1 MTLNMSLE
9 EFNQYKNNYPKN
21 EEKYL
26 NDSLDLNTYNN
37 NFKNDNYV
45 ESDEISEIYKL
56 YFISPKEL
64 AQKETEAIQNMKN
77 NEIVEKKEENSEKNE
92 QKNNSPIILVDKNCI
107 PSEEIIDRK
116 GKNNKKKNKKRYT
129 EKTEKTACSSEI
141 NEEPQNQLNK
151 ENEKVSELNEIN
163 KEENNVQL
171 IIVDKKEESKISN
184 NNDNINVS
192 NNNDISEMNDIPH
205 IQANNIESNGNN
217 IINNTNA
224 KNNNENS
231 EVNDIDR
238 VQTNNIALNRINEEN
253 NFNIIINSDNHDTD
267 TNSNKY
273 KNLIDKKRKRG
284 NELINELNEYN
295 PDKILR
301 KIRTMSLRTVIIFI
315 NEMIKIIYNNDIRK
329 SILIKQFLEI
339 NKKELSHSSV
349 DFDKKFLYK
358 ELKEILSENISEKY
372 SNFPPD
378 KNKRLVEELITSE
391 IGGPYFQKLFELTFL
406 DCLEHIRG
414 TKKFS
419 ELIGLM
425 DIDAMLNY
433 EEFKIDKDQIQTYED
448 YIYEYENIIKRKKSR
463 NRNSKNQKI

>member
-1 MTLNMSLE
+1 MSLE

-129 EKTEKTACSSEI
+129 EKTEKTACSSET
-141 NEEPQNQLNK
+141 NEEPQNQLNQ

-192 NNNDISEMNDIPH
+192 NNNDNSEMNDISH

-224 KNNNENS
+224 PNNNENS

-238 VQTNNIALNRINEEN
+238 IQTNN
-253 NFNIIINSDNHDTD
+253 
-267 TNSNKY
+267 NKY

-329 SILIKQFLEI
+329 SILIRQFLEI

-349 DFDKKFLYK
+349 EFDKKFLYK
-358 ELKEILSENISEKY
+358 DLKEILSENISEKY

-414 TKKFS
+414 TKTFN

-433 EEFKIDKDQIQTYED
+433 EEFKIDKDQIQTYEF
-448 YIYEYENIIKRKKSR
+448 YIVEYENIIKRKKSR
-463 NRNSKNQKI
+463 NSKYQKI

>member
-9 EFNQYKNNYPKN
+9 EFNQYKNNYPKS

-141 NEEPQNQLNK
+141 NEEPQNQLNQ

-192 NNNDISEMNDIPH
+192 NNNDNSEIKDISH

-224 KNNNENS
+224 QNNNENS

-238 VQTNNIALNRINEEN
+238 IQTNNIALNRINEEN

-284 NELINELNEYN
+284 KELINELNEYN

-329 SILIKQFLEI
+329 SILIRQFLEI
-339 NKKELSHSSV
+339 SKKKLSHSSV

-391 IGGPYFQKLFELTFL
+391 NGGPYFQKLFELTFL

-419 ELIGLM
+419 ELMGLM
-425 DIDAMLNY
+425 DKDAMLNY
-433 EEFKIDKDQIQTYED
+433 EEFKIDKDQIQTYEF
-448 YIYEYENIIKRKKSR
+448 YIVEYENIIKRKKSR

>member
-1 MTLNMSLE
+1 MSLE
-9 EFNQYKNNYPKN
+9 EFNQYKNNYPKS

-107 PSEEIIDRK
+107 PSEEIIDKK
-116 GKNNKKKNKKRYT
+116 GKNSKKKNKKRYT

-141 NEEPQNQLNK
+141 NEESQNQLNK

-192 NNNDISEMNDIPH
+192 NNNDNSEIKDISH

-224 KNNNENS
+224 QNNNENS

-238 VQTNNIALNRINEEN
+238 IQTNNIALNRINEEN

-284 NELINELNEYN
+284 KELINELNEYN

-329 SILIKQFLEI
+329 SILIRQFLEI

-349 DFDKKFLYK
+349 EFNKKFLYK
-358 ELKEILSENISEKY
+358 DLKEILSENISEKY

-391 IGGPYFQKLFELTFL
+391 NGGPYFQKLFELTFL

-419 ELIGLM
+419 ELMGLM
-425 DIDAMLNY
+425 DKDAMLNY
-433 EEFKIDKDQIQTYED
+433 DEFKIDKDQIQTYEF
-448 YIYEYENIIKRKKSR
+448 YIVEYENIIKRKKSR

>member
-1 MTLNMSLE
+1 MSLE
-9 EFNQYKNNYPKN
+9 EFNQYKNNYPKS

>member
-1 MTLNMSLE
+1 MSLE
-9 EFNQYKNNYPKN
+9 EFNQYKNNYPKS

-116 GKNNKKKNKKRYT
+116 GKNSKKKNKKRYT

-141 NEEPQNQLNK
+141 NEEPQNQLNQ

-192 NNNDISEMNDIPH
+192 NNNDNSEIKDISH

-224 KNNNENS
+224 QNNNENS

-238 VQTNNIALNRINEEN
+238 IQTNNIALNRINEEN

-284 NELINELNEYN
+284 KEFINELNEYN

-329 SILIKQFLEI
+329 SILIRQFLEI

-349 DFDKKFLYK
+349 EFDKKFLYK

>member
-1 MTLNMSLE
+1 MSLE
-9 EFNQYKNNYPKN
+9 EFNQYKNNYPKS

-26 NDSLDLNTYNN
+26 NDSFDLNTYNN

-141 NEEPQNQLNK
+141 NEEPQNQLDK

-192 NNNDISEMNDIPH
+192 NNNDNSEMNDISH
-205 IQANNIESNGNN
+205 IQASNIESNGNN

-224 KNNNENS
+224 QNNNENS

-238 VQTNNIALNRINEEN
+238 IQTNNIALNRINEEN

-284 NELINELNEYN
+284 KEFINELNEYN

-329 SILIKQFLEI
+329 SILIRQFLEI
-339 NKKELSHSSV
+339 NKKKLSHSSV
-349 DFDKKFLYK
+349 EFDKKFLYK
-358 ELKEILSENISEKY
+358 DLKEILSENISEKY

-391 IGGPYFQKLFELTFL
+391 NGGPYFQKLFELTFL

-419 ELIGLM
+419 ELMGLM
-425 DIDAMLNY
+425 DKDAMLNY
-433 EEFKIDKDQIQTYED
+433 EEFKIDKDQSQTYEF

>member
-1 MTLNMSLE
+1 MSLE
-9 EFNQYKNNYPKN
+9 EFNQYKNNYPKS

-26 NDSLDLNTYNN
+26 NDSFDLNTYNN

-192 NNNDISEMNDIPH
+192 NNNDNSEMNDISH

-224 KNNNENS
+224 PNNNNNS
-231 EVNDIDR
+231 EVNDIDHI
-238 VQTNNIALNRINEEN
+238 QTNNIALNRINEEN

-273 KNLIDKKRKRG
+273 KNLIVKKRKRG
-284 NELINELNEYN
+284 KELINELNEYN

-329 SILIKQFLEI
+329 SILIRQFLEI
-339 NKKELSHSSV
+339 NKKKLSHSSV
-349 DFDKKFLYK
+349 EFDKKFLYK
-358 ELKEILSENISEKY
+358 DLKEILSENISEKY

-391 IGGPYFQKLFELTFL
+391 NGGPYFQKLFELTFL

-414 TKKFS
+414 TKTFS
-419 ELIGLM
+419 ELMGLM

-433 EEFKIDKDQIQTYED
+433 EEFKIDKDEIDLYRDFIFRYEK
-448 YIYEYENIIKRKKSR
+448 IIERKKSR
-463 NRNSKNQKI
+463 NSKWKKFERLL

>member
-1 MTLNMSLE
+1 MILNMSLE
-9 EFNQYKNNYPKN
+9 EFNQYKNNYPKS

-192 NNNDISEMNDIPH
+192 NNNDNSEMNDISH

-224 KNNNENS
+224 QNNNENS

-238 VQTNNIALNRINEEN
+238 IQTNNIALNRINEEN

-329 SILIKQFLEI
+329 SILIRQFLEI
-339 NKKELSHSSV
+339 SKKKLSHSSV

-391 IGGPYFQKLFELTFL
+391 NGGPYFQKLFELTFL

-419 ELIGLM
+419 ELMGLM

-463 NRNSKNQKI
+463 NSKYQKI

>member
-1 MTLNMSLE
+1 MSLE
-9 EFNQYKNNYPKN
+9 EFNQYKNNYPKS

-116 GKNNKKKNKKRYT
+116 GKNSKKKNKKRYT
-129 EKTEKTACSSEI
+129 EKTVKTACSSEI

-192 NNNDISEMNDIPH
+192 NNNDISEMNDISH

-224 KNNNENS
+224 QNNNENS

-238 VQTNNIALNRINEEN
+238 IQTNNIALNRINEEN

-284 NELINELNEYN
+284 KELINELNEYN

-315 NEMIKIIYNNDIRK
+315 NEMIKIIYNNDTRK
-329 SILIKQFLEI
+329 SILIRQFLEI

-349 DFDKKFLYK
+349 EFDKKFLYK

-391 IGGPYFQKLFELTFL
+391 NGGPYFQKLFELTFL

-414 TKKFS
+414 TKIFS
-419 ELIGLM
+419 ELMGLM
-425 DIDAMLNY
+425 DVEEMLNY
-433 EEFKIDKDQIQTYED
+433 EEFKIDKDEIDLYRDFISGYEK
-448 YIYEYENIIKRKKSR
+448 IIERKKSR
-463 NRNSKNQKI
+463 NSKKKKI

>member
-1 MTLNMSLE
+1 MTLNISLE
-9 EFNQYKNNYPKN
+9 EFNQYKNNYPKS

-116 GKNNKKKNKKRYT
+116 GKNSKKKNKKRYT

-141 NEEPQNQLNK
+141 NEESQNQLNK

-192 NNNDISEMNDIPH
+192 NNNDISEMNDISH

-224 KNNNENS
+224 QNNNNNS
-231 EVNDIDR
+231 EVNDIYHI
-238 VQTNNIALNRINEEN
+238 QTNNIALNRINEEN
-253 NFNIIINSDNHDTD
+253 NLNIIINSDKHDTD

-315 NEMIKIIYNNDIRK
+315 NEMIKIIYNNDTRK
-329 SILIKQFLEI
+329 SILIRQFLEI

-349 DFDKKFLYK
+349 EFDKKFLYK

-391 IGGPYFQKLFELTFL
+391 NGGPYFQKLFELTFL

-414 TKKFS
+414 TKIFS
-419 ELIGLM
+419 ELMGLM
-425 DIDAMLNY
+425 DVEEMLNY
-433 EEFKIDKDQIQTYED
+433 EEFKIDKDEIDLYRDFISGYEK
-448 YIYEYENIIKRKKSR
+448 IIERKKSR
-463 NRNSKNQKI
+463 NSKKKKI

>member
-1 MTLNMSLE
+1 MSLE

-184 NNDNINVS
+184 NNDNINAS
-192 NNNDISEMNDIPH
+192 NNNDISEMNNISH

-224 KNNNENS
+224 QNNNENS
-231 EVNDIDR
+231 EVDDIDR
-238 VQTNNIALNRINEEN
+238 IQTNNIALNRINEEK

-284 NELINELNEYN
+284 KELINELNEYN

-329 SILIKQFLEI
+329 SILIRQFLEI

-391 IGGPYFQKLFELTFL
+391 NGGPYFQKLFELTFL

-419 ELIGLM
+419 ELMGLM
-425 DIDAMLNY
+425 DKDAMLNY
-433 EEFKIDKDQIQTYED
+433 EEFKIDKDHIQTYEF

>member
-1 MTLNMSLE
+1 MSIE

-129 EKTEKTACSSEI
+129 EKTEKTACSAEI

-192 NNNDISEMNDIPH
+192 NNNDNSEMNDISH

-224 KNNNENS
+224 QNNNENS

-238 VQTNNIALNRINEEN
+238 IQTNNIALNRINEEN

-329 SILIKQFLEI
+329 SILIRQFLEI
-339 NKKELSHSSV
+339 SKKKLSHSSV

-419 ELIGLM
+419 ELMGLM
-425 DIDAMLNY
+425 DKDAMLNY
-433 EEFKIDKDQIQTYED
+433 EEFKIDKDQIQTYEF
-448 YIYEYENIIKRKKSR
+448 YIVEYENIIKRKKSR

>member
-1 MTLNMSLE
+1 MSLE

-107 PSEEIIDRK
+107 PSEEIIDKK
-116 GKNNKKKNKKRYT
+116 GKNSKKKNKKRYTEKT

-141 NEEPQNQLNK
+141 NEEPQNQLNQ

-192 NNNDISEMNDIPH
+192 NNNDNSEIKDISH

-224 KNNNENS
+224 QNNNNNS

-238 VQTNNIALNRINEEN
+238 IQTNNIALNRINEEN

-329 SILIKQFLEI
+329 SILIRQFLEI

-349 DFDKKFLYK
+349 EFDKKFLYK
-358 ELKEILSENISEKY
+358 DLKEILSENISEKY

-391 IGGPYFQKLFELTFL
+391 NGGPYFQKLFELTFL

-419 ELIGLM
+419 ELMGLM
-425 DIDAMLNY
+425 DKDAMLNY
-433 EEFKIDKDQIQTYED
+433 EEFKIDKDQIQTYEF
-448 YIYEYENIIKRKKSR
+448 YIVEYENIIKRKKSR

>member
-1 MTLNMSLE
+1 
-9 EFNQYKNNYPKN
+9 
-21 EEKYL
+21 
-26 NDSLDLNTYNN
+26 
-37 NFKNDNYV
+37 
-45 ESDEISEIYKL
+45 
-56 YFISPKEL
+56 
-64 AQKETEAIQNMKN
+64 
-77 NEIVEKKEENSEKNE
+77 
-92 QKNNSPIILVDKNCI
+92 
-107 PSEEIIDRK
+107 
-116 GKNNKKKNKKRYT
+116 
-129 EKTEKTACSSEI
+129 
-141 NEEPQNQLNK
+141 
-151 ENEKVSELNEIN
+151 
-163 KEENNVQL
+163 VQL

-192 NNNDISEMNDIPH
+192 NNNDNSEMNDTSH

-224 KNNNENS
+224 QNNNENS

-238 VQTNNIALNRINEEN
+238 IQTNNIALNRINEEN

-329 SILIKQFLEI
+329 SILIRQFLEI

-349 DFDKKFLYK
+349 EFDKKFLYK
-358 ELKEILSENISEKY
+358 DLKEILSENISEKY

-463 NRNSKNQKI
+463 NSKYQKI